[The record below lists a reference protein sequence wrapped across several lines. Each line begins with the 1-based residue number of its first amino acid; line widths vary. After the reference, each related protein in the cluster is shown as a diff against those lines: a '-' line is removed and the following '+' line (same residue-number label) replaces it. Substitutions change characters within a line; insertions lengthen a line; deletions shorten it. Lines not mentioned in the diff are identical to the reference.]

1 MVEEEL
7 AALTVAELKD
17 WLRAAG
23 LPVSGRKA
31 VLIERLLADNSSPQL
46 DDERRRRKATKTAA
60 AASDASKVKT
70 VSKKAASPASK
81 TKVGGKKSGSGA
93 QTKQRRS
100 AATSSLLRFPLM
112 GALAV
117 QYGLQTEFQHRY
129 LSKGVNKLSLILVC
143 EVIKLFIAA
152 AALLVEES
160 GSLRSI
166 FSKKTFRSMPM
177 CAIPALIYV
186 VQNFCIQSAYT
197 ELDAITFSCL
207 NQTKL
212 ITTATALYFIK
223 GVKQNRK
230 QMVALALVSA
240 GAMLLSVKDA
250 GGGGGGG
257 GGEYSAST
265 NGVAMILAA
274 SLLSGIAATL
284 TQIFMQDM
292 KLSPFLVT
300 LSMCIVSIVTVG
312 FSIISQAAMSGHDYS
327 AIFENWTAFSLIP
340 VATQALGGLLVGLVT
355 NYCGSLDKG
364 VAFVCGLAVS
374 AFWESLVTGVALPW
388 NALLALLF
396 VGQGSF
402 MHTKQSSKSKAKVK

>member
-7 AALTVAELKD
+7 AALTVAELKH

-31 VLIERLLADNSSPQL
+31 VLIERLLADNSSPQT
-46 DDERRRRKATKTAA
+46 DERRRRKATKTAA

-70 VSKKAASPASK
+70 VLKKAASPASK
-81 TKVGGKKSGSGA
+81 TKVGRKKSGSGA

-257 GGEYSAST
+257 EYSAST